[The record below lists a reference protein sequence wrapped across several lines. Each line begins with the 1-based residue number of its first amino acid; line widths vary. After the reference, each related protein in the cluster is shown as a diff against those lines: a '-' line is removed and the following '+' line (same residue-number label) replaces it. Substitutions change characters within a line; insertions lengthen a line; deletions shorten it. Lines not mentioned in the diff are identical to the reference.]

1 MNTKEISKGIVWAV
15 IQLLGISI
23 VLWLLFQLQ
32 ALIIYMVIA
41 GVISLIGRPINRFFI
56 NRLRFKNALATSLT
70 LFILLSILVS
80 VFSLFVPL
88 LIQQGEN
95 LSLLDVESLKITTET
110 LIQEISLYFKVD
122 NSFWQRQLAVDN
134 LFQM

>member
-70 LFILLSILVS
+70 LFILLSILV
-80 VFSLFVPL
+80 
-88 LIQQGEN
+88 
-95 LSLLDVESLKITTET
+95 LSLIH
-110 LIQEISLYFKVD
+110 I
-122 NSFWQRQLAVDN
+122 
-134 LFQM
+134 

>member
-56 NRLRFKNALATSLT
+56 KRLRFKNALATSLT

-122 NSFWQRQLAVDN
+122 NSFGNASL
-134 LFQM
+134 LLIIFFKM